1 MRRISTNFEHASR
14 ARRAVARF
22 MSAPGGK
29 NERASRA
36 RRAVA
41 RFMSAPGGK
50 NERASRA
57 RRAGEQGFHASDST
71 DAPRPARHAAASY
84 AAISTMW
91 EALCGRLAQRHP
103 VSRPQ
108 RALRDARRGYN
119 ISRYLGIKGK
129 INAPCARDGMLPIF
143 ASGSPVQR
151 ALRACA
157 TDSARRSHL
166 RLSAGRLYARSP
178 SVGVANRPDGSCH
191 RHGGVGRI
199 STPPWS
205 DDQCALKRIDN
216 GAHPCAFALG
226 RRALCRALSFPTGR
240 GCAPDFTFSRCSLPA
255 NLLCCK
261 HIYCKEGWIWR
272 S

>member
-1 MRRISTNFEHASR
+1 
-14 ARRAVARF
+14 
-22 MSAPGGK
+22 
-29 NERASRA
+29 
-36 RRAVA
+36 
-41 RFMSAPGGK
+41 MSAPGGK

-119 ISRYLGIKGK
+119 MSRYLGIKKGK

-157 TDSARRSHL
+157 TAGNPPRRRLPVPTRLARVRDGLGAQKPSPPLRGAAPCPQPVGRRCQPARRQL
-166 RLSAGRLYARSP
+166 PP
-178 SVGVANRPDGSCH
+178 SWRRGPHFHA
-191 RHGGVGRI
+191 
-199 STPPWS
+199 
-205 DDQCALKRIDN
+205 ALVR
-216 GAHPCAFALG
+216 
-226 RRALCRALSFPTGR
+226 
-240 GCAPDFTFSRCSLPA
+240 
-255 NLLCCK
+255 
-261 HIYCKEGWIWR
+261 
-272 S
+272 